1 MATNLNNAASA
12 PDVGHKH
19 NDHRLKPGDD
29 GFTVRASGSSKTAAM
44 LGAKIADVQPEA
56 HTPLNT
62 DLSDTYGAAK
72 IGGGTMEAKKAAE
85 QVTEPVVEPAVEEP
99 EQEAAPEADKNELAK
114 AVDACYAERDWDR
127 LMMLLEAQW
136 PDVKFSKPS
145 VMRLKSLDGIKAK
158 YELA

>member
-1 MATNLNNAASA
+1 
-12 PDVGHKH
+12 
-19 NDHRLKPGDD
+19 
-29 GFTVRASGSSKTAAM
+29 M

-72 IGGGTMEAKKAAE
+72 IGSGTMEAKKAAE
-85 QVTEPVVEPAVEEP
+85 QTIEPATEPAMEEP
-99 EQEAAPEADKNELAK
+99 KQETAPEEDKSELEK

-127 LMMLLEAQW
+127 LMMLLESQW

-145 VMRLKSLDGIKAK
+145 VMRLKSLAGIKAK